1 MKRLLLVPFLAL
13 LCSFQTLAQEV
24 ENELSKNLQE
34 WLDRDWPITDTLVFD
49 FPNESALVLYFN
61 ATEFTAEELTQEFEP
76 MLRKATDFPE
86 FTRLAYRLGE
96 NFAPTS
102 LKHVKYQI
110 EKKYVPYVDS
120 LEMTFPVGLDFTGGD
135 FTPVIGF
142 RTLLNW
148 RNFSLGG
155 SVTNTV
161 YFPERVENNV
171 KVNSSWFVNAEF
183 AWEFGSLSGP
193 RRNTFGVG
201 YLVNDSKSQLF
212 SGTTLQAYYN
222 RKLTKHI
229 SIQAGV
235 IATENFK
242 TFYPTVGIR
251 FW

>member
-13 LCSFQTLAQEV
+13 LCTFQTYSQEF
-24 ENELSKNLQE
+24 ENGLSKNLQE

-61 ATEFTAEELTQEFEP
+61 KTEFTAEGLTEEFEP
-76 MLRKATDFPE
+76 LLRKATDFPE
-86 FTRLAYRLGE
+86 FTTLYYRIGE
-96 NFAPTS
+96 NFQPTS
-102 LKHVKYQI
+102 LKNVKYQI

-135 FTPVIGF
+135 FTPVVGF
-142 RTLLNW
+142 RAHLNW

-155 SVTNTV
+155 SISNTI
-161 YFPERVENNV
+161 YFPDRVENNV
-171 KVNSSWFVNAEF
+171 KVNSNWFANAEF
-183 AWEFGSLSGP
+183 VWEFGNTDKQ

-201 YLVNDSKSQLF
+201 YLINENKSQLF
-212 SGTTLQAYYN
+212 NGTTMQAYYN
-222 RKLTKHI
+222 RKLSKHI
-229 SIQAGV
+229 SIQVGV

-242 TFYPTVGIR
+242 TFYPTVGVR

>member
-13 LCSFQTLAQEV
+13 LCAMQTYGQSV
-24 ENELSKNLQE
+24 ENPLSKNLQE

-61 ATEFTAEELTQEFEP
+61 NKEFTAEVLTEEFEP
-76 MLRKATDFPE
+76 LLKTATKFPE
-86 FTRLAYRLGE
+86 FTTLSYRVAN

-102 LKHVKYQI
+102 LKKVMFEM

-135 FTPVIGF
+135 FTPVLGF
-142 RTLLNW
+142 RALLNW

-155 SVTNTV
+155 SITNTV
-161 YFPERVENNV
+161 YFPERLENNV
-171 KVNSSWFVNAEF
+171 KVNSNWFANAEF
-183 AWEFGSLSGP
+183 AWEFGNVQRS
-193 RRNTFGVG
+193 RRNIFGVG
-201 YLVNDSKSQLF
+201 YLINENKSQLF
-212 SGTTLQAYYN
+212 SGTTMQAYYN
-222 RKLTKHI
+222 RKVNKYV
-229 SIQAGV
+229 SIQVG
-235 IATENFK
+235 IISTENFK